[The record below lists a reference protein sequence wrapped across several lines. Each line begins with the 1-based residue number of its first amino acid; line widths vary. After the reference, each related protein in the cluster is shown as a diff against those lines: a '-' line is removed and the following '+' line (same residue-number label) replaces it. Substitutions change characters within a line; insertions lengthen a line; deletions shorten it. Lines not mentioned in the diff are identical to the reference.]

1 MNKDLREINQDM
13 LDMGLEGIND
23 QILESVNQ

>member
-1 MNKDLREINQDM
+1 MNKDLRQINQDM

-23 QILESVNQ
+23 QILESVN